1 MIKLVARLWAGEVSL
16 ARTFW
21 EFAILY
27 GFALNLAATIGY
39 LSLLA
44 NHASVALTYLIFILP
59 LPYDAF
65 MLVAV
70 WRSAGRYLGPAFWAD
85 LARAAIVLWFLLELF
100 V

>member
-1 MIKLVARLWAGEVSL
+1 MIKLVTRLWAGELSL

-27 GFALNLAATIGY
+27 GFALNLAATLGY

-44 NHASVALTYLIFILP
+44 NDASVVLTYIVFLLP

-70 WRSAGRYLGPAFWAD
+70 WRSAARYQGPTLLAD
-85 LARAAIVLWFLLELF
+85 LARAAIVVWILIELF
-100 V
+100 A